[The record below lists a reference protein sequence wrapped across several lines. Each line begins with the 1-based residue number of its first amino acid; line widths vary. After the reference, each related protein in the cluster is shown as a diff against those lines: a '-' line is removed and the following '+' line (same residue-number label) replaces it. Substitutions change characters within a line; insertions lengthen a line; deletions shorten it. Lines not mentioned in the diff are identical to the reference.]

1 MWQEAILGMMGGAS
15 FGIYNF
21 HKEIAVGMTV
31 ATTVVSLNI
40 ANLSQQRAMMGKFDF
55 QLEKI

>member
-1 MWQEAILGMMGGAS
+1 MGMMGGAS

-31 ATTVVSLNI
+31 ATTVVSLNR
-40 ANLSQQRAMMGKFDF
+40 ANLSQQRGMMGKFDF